1 MVGPGTGIAPMRALL
16 QERGYMQKEKGLM
29 VGPNF
34 LYFGCKSRSLD
45 YLYEDELKIFQ
56 EKGTLTRLYTAFSRE
71 QKNKVYVQH
80 LLLENARE
88 TWDLMENQGGF
99 IYVCGGVKM
108 GKDVIEALVKIISEV
123 GGLCSTD
130 AKIYV
135 ERLAQDGRLVQELW
149 A

>member
-1 MVGPGTGIAPMRALL
+1 MGRAH
-16 QERGYMQKEKGLM
+16 MQKFKGLM
-29 VGPNF
+29 VGRNF
-34 LYFGCKSRSLD
+34 LYFGCKNRSLD

-56 EKGTLTRLYTAFSRE
+56 DEGTLTKLHTAFSRE

-80 LLLENARE
+80 LLLENASE
-88 TWDLMENQGGF
+88 TWDFMENQGGF

-108 GKDVIEALVKIISEV
+108 GKDVIEALAKIISEV
-123 GGLCSTD
+123 CGLCSTD